1 MMCRCNECANRYGG
15 TYRDT
20 GDGPKY
26 EVYCRLD
33 QARGRY
39 ILRDEYAQHECKG
52 FESRGEAV

>member
-1 MMCRCNECANRYGG
+1 MNWESLIAERIAAH
-15 TYRDT
+15 RDT

-33 QARGRY
+33 QERGRY

-52 FESRGEAV
+52 FEPRGSK